1 MELVEVE
8 ITGQAITAR
17 YGTLN
22 TGDILRTDAAFAK
35 HLVEDCNAAK
45 YKTSPVAKIAANKPA
60 IGKKREKAVL
70 HQTPAADPEN
80 NDSPKLAGLALNS
93 DAAHEAVANG
103 QVGASKDAVADTL
116 PLDQNK
122 E

>member
-1 MELVEVE
+1 MEQVEVE

-35 HLVEDCNAAK
+35 HLVEDCSAAK
-45 YKTSPVAKIAANKPA
+45 YKTSPVAEADAGKPA
-60 IGKKREKAVL
+60 TRKKREKAVPP
-70 HQTPAADPEN
+70 QAPAADPAS
-80 NDSPKLAGLALNS
+80 NDSSQLADLAL
-93 DAAHEAVANG
+93 DAAQAAVANG
-103 QVGASKDAVADTL
+103 QVDTNKDAVADTP